1 LTALTPVAGVRRAPQ
16 VGTSLADA
24 LAPAEHTVVT
34 VDLPIP
40 RGQVSLPVYARSETR
55 WKGALP
61 TGFSSVPNKEALDLD
76 GAPVYPELLIVHLLE
91 QAGWGAAW
99 RKNWGGTAYW
109 RAIRDPITPPPLPLA
124 ILEQVSRQ
132 AGHDTPWD
140 IIAWRGREL
149 RLLVCRT
156 DEGQRVGAYLAN
168 WLDAALRMGIPLGCF
183 AIVQLRLER
192 LPRRRRY

>member
-1 LTALTPVAGVRRAPQ
+1 M
-16 VGTSLADA
+16 SLADA

-91 QAGWGAAW
+91 CRVAQELGRDRVLACHSRPHHSTAPPARHPGAGQPAGGPRHALGHHRLAW
-99 RKNWGGTAYW
+99 ARTAP
-109 RAIRDPITPPPLPLA
+109 A
-124 ILEQVSRQ
+124 
-132 AGHDTPWD
+132 
-140 IIAWRGREL
+140 
-149 RLLVCRT
+149 
-156 DEGQRVGAYLAN
+156 
-168 WLDAALRMGIPLGCF
+168 RMPD
-183 AIVQLRLER
+183 R
-192 LPRRRRY
+192 